1 IGLYLHCMYNWLFST
16 HVTLLSQFWFD
27 INGLIRFFMSKILV
41 LYF

>member
-16 HVTLLSQFWFD
+16 CVTFLSQFWFD
-27 INGLIRFFMSKILV
+27 INGLTWVFMSKNLV